1 MVDHHFP
8 IETAT
13 CLGKPYIIYVH
24 ANHICIQTHSW
35 SLWLLLFPIVYFFL
49 RLKQLKP
56 GSIPTLE
63 GFFYM
68 LKPHFP
74 TRLVAMHTSVSLRP
88 GRWPLPLFLGWCSP
102 RHLGSQYIAY
112 CRCIYIY
119 IHTVCIYIYCMYI
132 YIYTC
137 HVFTWLGYACIIVC
151 IYIYIC
157 MCVWMCM
164 CSHGSVSDPVHL
176 PSKKH

>member
-1 MVDHHFP
+1 MIIIFP
-8 IETAT
+8 SK
-13 CLGKPYIIYVH
+13 LPHVW
-24 ANHICIQTHSW
+24 ANHILYMFMLII
-35 SLWLLLFPIVYFFL
+35 FVYRPILGHCDYYFSPLSIFFL

-119 IHTVCIYIYCMYI
+119 IHTVYI
-132 YIYTC
+132 YIY
-137 HVFTWLGYACIIVC
+137 IVC
-151 IYIYIC
+151 VYIYTHV
-157 MCVWMCM
+157 MYLLGLGM
-164 CSHGSVSDPVHL
+164 PA
-176 PSKKH
+176 